1 MPTVSP
7 AVWDAMTDLMAF
19 GTGAVVVGGSN
30 ESYGR
35 GVMALA
41 VDLAR
46 PGAERAVV
54 QRSRPAPMREILREY
69 RVSRWRRPMFLVKD
83 DDPQITWD
91 HKAMAARPFRERKE

>member
-46 PGAERAVV
+46 PGAERTVV
-54 QRSRPAPMREILREY
+54 QRIRPA
-69 RVSRWRRPMFLVKD
+69 RWGYEKPMFTLKD

-91 HKAMAARPFRERKE
+91 DKAMAARPFRERKG